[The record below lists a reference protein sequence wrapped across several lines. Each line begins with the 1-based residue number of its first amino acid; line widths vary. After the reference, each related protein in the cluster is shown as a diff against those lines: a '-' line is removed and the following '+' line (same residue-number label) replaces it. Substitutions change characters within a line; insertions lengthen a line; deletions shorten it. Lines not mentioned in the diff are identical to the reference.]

1 MCMSYSERTQVLLT
15 RSQRDKVERLA
26 AEAKRSV
33 GQVIR
38 DAIDAYNQPDANR
51 RREGL
56 DALMALNAPVGDWED
71 LEREIIDGAAG

>member
-1 MCMSYSERTQVLLT
+1 MSYSERTQVLLT